1 MAKKITAGHVVAGL
15 LGAGVSAALASRPTS
30 ARISDSNN
38 KVKQMEARYDLK
50 KAQLQTAAATTNDR
64 NEEIRHLN
72 ELIATYESQVKELTS
87 LVDGLTHQEMQMH
100 ADFGK
105 QMQALQTESSD
116 LKTQLSQKTQSV
128 ENLSQTNAQYQQEL
142 SVTKDKVTLLEAKVG
157 ELNTHHD
164 SVHHPTTPLPP
175 SADSYGMTPWF
186 VSYMKGGGPND
197 EGTYVNGKFVNT
209 PAAMISDRPERVRPY
224 IPDYGQHGHP
234 EFDGDW
240 VRWGADGKPYRP
252 TSLNDYR

>member
-1 MAKKITAGHVVAGL
+1 MKKITTGHVVAGL
-15 LGAGVSAALASRPTS
+15 LGAGVSAALASRPTA
-30 ARISDSNN
+30 ARISDRINT
-38 KVKQMEARYDLK
+38 VKQMEARYDLK

-87 LVDGLTHQEMQMH
+87 LADALSNQERQMQ
-100 ADFGK
+100 ADFAN

-128 ENLSQTNAQYQQEL
+128 ENLSQTNAQYKQEL
-142 SVTKDKVTLLEAKVG
+142 SATKDKITLLEAKVG

-164 SVHHPTTPLPP
+164 SVHHPKPTPAPLPP

-186 VSYMKGGGPND
+186 VSYMKSGGPSD
-197 EGTYVNGKFVNT
+197 EGDGSGNSV
-209 PAAMISDRPERVRPY
+209 PASTINALPETVRPY
-224 IPDYGQHGHP
+224 IPNYAQHGHP
-234 EFDGDW
+234 EFNGDW

-252 TSLNDYR
+252 TSLNDWR